1 MSSKYNEVVTILIQ
15 QVIKAKRTKAEYLA
29 ELQTTRKL

>member
-15 QVIKAKRTKAEYLA
+15 QVIKLRLTEAALLA
-29 ELQTTRKL
+29 ELYTTRKL